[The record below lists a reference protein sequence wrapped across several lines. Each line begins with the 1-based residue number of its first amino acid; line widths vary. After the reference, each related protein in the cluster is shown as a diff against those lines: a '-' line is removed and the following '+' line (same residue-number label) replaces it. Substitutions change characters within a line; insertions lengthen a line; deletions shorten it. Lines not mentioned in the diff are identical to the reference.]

1 MAFAGVIGA
10 CLKLGKGSKKW
21 RNLGLP
27 PKTGGGVPRSPLVRT
42 KFMDFGRPKRD
53 QKVLD

>member
-21 RNLGLP
+21 RNLGLS
-27 PKTGGGVPRSPLVRT
+27 PKTGGGGGAQES
-42 KFMDFGRPKRD
+42 FS
-53 QKVLD
+53 